1 MVTSPNWF
9 QSLHPPHN
17 MLSSKKSI
25 FHVGE
30 EGGDHNTAIR
40 IHAKKILAH
49 RIIKGVVGQVR
60 SPVEGHVGLRIAIQQ
75 HIHGSNIVLKPMVNP
90 CKFKE
95 LLKACYLCKKVLRP
109 NMDVYMYRYPF
120 QTCLSQLFCT
130 FIFGFWF
137 WFWIFCF
144 LCFCSDS
151 NFIKFNLYL
160 LFNLK
165 NDF

>member
-1 MVTSPNWF
+1 
-9 QSLHPPHN
+9 

-75 HIHGSNIVLKPMVNP
+75 HIHGSNIVFKPMVNP

-120 QTCLSQLFCT
+120 QTCLFALLFL
-130 FIFGFWF
+130 GFDSDSEY
-137 WFWIFCF
+137 IFCF

>member
-1 MVTSPNWF
+1 
-9 QSLHPPHN
+9 

-40 IHAKKILAH
+40 IHAKKILTH

-60 SPVEGHVGLRIAIQQ
+60 SPIEGYVGLRIVIQH
-75 HIHGSNIVLKPMVNP
+75 HIHGSNIVFKPMVNP

-109 NMDVYMYRYPF
+109 NMDVYMYRGD
-120 QTCLSQLFCT
+120 L
-130 FIFGFWF
+130 G
-137 WFWIFCF
+137 
-144 LCFCSDS
+144 FCSEECRCQQILRDEQIEAASKRKRLGLTHQRHQQANKS
-151 NFIKFNLYL
+151 NINPTYQHKKIL
-160 LFNLK
+160 LMA
-165 NDF
+165 